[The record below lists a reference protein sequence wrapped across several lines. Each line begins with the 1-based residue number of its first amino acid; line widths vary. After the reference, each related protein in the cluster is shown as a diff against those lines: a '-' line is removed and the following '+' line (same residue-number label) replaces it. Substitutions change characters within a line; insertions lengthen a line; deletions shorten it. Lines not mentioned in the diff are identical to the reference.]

1 MRKIVFLLAAL
12 ALASTAQLVFAD
24 GLPPSPSNAS
34 EWRFIRIDAGKI
46 VSSEKVQSAF
56 LLVFYNYASTGLPA
70 GAEAIPQMTVKVL
83 GVDLTSDIVFRE
95 EGVFAVNVTPQKL
108 GMQTEFLPDGSY
120 WANASVTEGPDS
132 FKAFEPNAF
141 TVVRKKTPV
150 PETHFTA
157 IALVLFS
164 ALFLMRRKQKR

>member
-1 MRKIVFLLAAL
+1 MRTFIFLLATL
-12 ALASTAQLVFAD
+12 ALVLSTTLVFAD
-24 GLPPSPSNAS
+24 GLPPAPSNTS

-70 GAEAIPQMTVKVL
+70 GAEAIPQMTVQVL
-83 GVDLTSDIVFRE
+83 GVDFTSDIVFRE

-132 FKAFEPNAF
+132 FKAFEPSAF

-150 PETHFTA
+150 PETHFAA

-164 ALFLMRRKQKR
+164 ALFLLRRERH